1 MGGLLSGERAV
12 NTPVK
17 IPPKLAAGPA
27 PRAVVGLFLEGPRF
41 VGLNT
46 QDYRLTDQVR
56 YGRVLGRGPLELL
69 KGLANSDASADT
81 ELIEQIVRDFEAERG
96 QLKYITERIRR
107 IPLEAEAD
115 ADAWQP
121 TVGGFEQEQIAYS
134 VALAPDRLVAIHL
147 PILFRVGISGFEH
160 ISHSGAVALALQP
173 SEFSCLRYLGKPIS
187 IADLNAAAA
196 AGEEQLSADEVRA
209 LLEQLIDSRL
219 LQSFQR
225 DDPDLEAKYDED
237 TKQQRQ
243 KERVS
248 GALFEAIE
256 RAEQRQPRQPGKIPV
271 LPINF
276 DWTIA
281 PLALGFLF
289 SSARIYKSGCLN
301 DSFDFRPNWLTDINA
316 RVIEGPAVMLYSH
329 YIWTSSAMLAWSAR
343 VKESNPL
350 AINVHGGP
358 DVPKYEPDVEKYF
371 AEHPFVDIAVHGE
384 GEVTAC
390 AVLET
395 LAEALLT
402 GEKVDL
408 SLLDDVPG
416 LTYRGADGRP
426 VRTADRE
433 RIRELEDI
441 PSPYL
446 TGEFQVWAEATVP
459 NVVLETNRG
468 CPYGCTFCDW
478 GSATAS
484 KVRKFDMERVY
495 GELEWC
501 AANGIT
507 DIAFAD
513 ANFGMYER
521 DIDIA
526 RRAAE
531 LKKQYGF
538 PHDLGTNYAKNS
550 VKHLKP
556 IVDILIKADILAKG
570 LLSLQSMDQDTLA
583 VINRSNIKLKKYES
597 LAAEFRAND
606 LPLYVDLMMGLP
618 GSTVESFRNDLQEC
632 VDREVYPKV
641 HPTQLLVNS
650 PMNEASYREQ
660 NGITCAPGEFVTSCA
675 SFTEADYEEM
685 TKIRRIFLLAEK
697 FGILRHALRYARHE
711 TGRREI
717 DLLTQLMVAAD
728 EGGEYWPALRFT
740 FLFTPHVMV
749 PPVDWGW
756 FLRDLHRFF
765 VEQLGIADDAAL
777 DSALRAQHAVL
788 PAAERQ
794 FPVTTEMP
802 CDYASWHADVLTAKE
817 SGHLA
822 DWHATVTPLRSYGPG
837 SVTITDPGLVCANA
851 LGRNFNDG
859 VWSIWELS
867 SEISRPSEGVVTTGH
882 Q

>member
-1 MGGLLSGERAV
+1 MY
-12 NTPVK
+12 K
-17 IPPKLAAGPA
+17 
-27 PRAVVGLFLEGPRF
+27 EGS
-41 VGLNT
+41 LNE
-46 QDYRLTDQVR
+46 Y
-56 YGRVLGRGPLELL
+56 
-69 KGLANSDASADT
+69 
-81 ELIEQIVRDFEAERG
+81 
-96 QLKYITERIRR
+96 
-107 IPLEAEAD
+107 
-115 ADAWQP
+115 
-121 TVGGFEQEQIAYS
+121 
-134 VALAPDRLVAIHL
+134 
-147 PILFRVGISGFEH
+147 
-160 ISHSGAVALALQP
+160 
-173 SEFSCLRYLGKPIS
+173 
-187 IADLNAAAA
+187 
-196 AGEEQLSADEVRA
+196 
-209 LLEQLIDSRL
+209 
-219 LQSFQR
+219 
-225 DDPDLEAKYDED
+225 
-237 TKQQRQ
+237 
-243 KERVS
+243 
-248 GALFEAIE
+248 
-256 RAEQRQPRQPGKIPV
+256 
-271 LPINF
+271 
-276 DWTIA
+276 
-281 PLALGFLF
+281 
-289 SSARIYKSGCLN
+289 
-301 DSFDFRPNWLTDINA
+301 FDFRPNWLTDFNA
-316 RVIEGPAVMLYSH
+316 PVIEGPAVMLYSH
-329 YIWTSSAMLAWSAR
+329 YIWTSSAMLAWSAK
-343 VKESNPL
+343 VKEDNPL

-358 DVPKYEPDVEKYF
+358 DVPKYEPDVERYF
-371 AEHPFVDIAVHGE
+371 AEHPFIDVAVHGE
-384 GEVTAC
+384 GEITAC
-390 AVLET
+390 EILEVL
-395 LAEALLT
+395 APALLR
-402 GEKVDL
+402 GDPIDL
-408 SLLDDVPG
+408 AILDGVPG
-416 LTYRGADGRP
+416 LSYRSADGRA
-426 VRTADRE
+426 VRTADRD
-433 RIRELEDI
+433 RIKELEDI

-446 TGEFQVWAEATVP
+446 TGEFQVWAEAKVP
-459 NVVLETNRG
+459 NIVLETNRG

-484 KVRKFDMERVY
+484 KVRKFNMDRVY
-495 GELEWC
+495 DELEWC
-501 AANGIT
+501 ASSGIT

-538 PHDLGTNYAKNS
+538 PRDLGTNYAKNS

-556 IVDILIKADILAKG
+556 IVDILVQADILAKG
-570 LLSLQSMDQDTLA
+570 LLSLQSMDQDTLS
-583 VINRSNIKLKKYES
+583 VINRANIKLEKYES

-650 PMNEASYREQ
+650 PMNEASYRER
-660 NGITCAPGEFVTSCA
+660 NGITAAPGEFITSCA

-717 DLLTQLMVAAD
+717 DLLAQLMVAAD

-740 FLFTPHVMV
+740 FLFTPHVMA
-749 PPVDWGW
+749 PPVDWAW

-794 FPVTTEMP
+794 FPATIELP
-802 CDYASWHADVLTAKE
+802 CDYASWHADVLTTKE

-822 DWHATVTPLRSYGPG
+822 DWHDTARPLRNYGPG
-837 SVTITDPGLVCANA
+837 SVTVTDPGLVCSNA

-882 Q
+882 

>member
-1 MGGLLSGERAV
+1 MDGRLSGAQAL
-12 NTPVK
+12 NTQVK
-17 IPPKLAAGPA
+17 ILPKLAAGPA
-27 PRAVVGLFLEGPRF
+27 PRAVVGLFAQGPRF

-46 QDYRLTDQVR
+46 EEYRLTDQVR
-56 YGRVLGRGPLELL
+56 YGRILGRGPLELL
-69 KGLANSDASADT
+69 KGLANSDASTD
-81 ELIEQIVRDFEAERG
+81 EKLIDRIVREYDAERA
-96 QLKYITERIRR
+96 QLLYITERIRK
-107 IPLEAEAD
+107 IPMDAD
-115 ADAWQP
+115 AHEDAWQP
-121 TVGGFEQEQIAYS
+121 TVAKIKQQQPPGAENF
-134 VALAPDRLVAIHL
+134 APDRLIAMHL
-147 PILFRVGISGFEH
+147 PILFRVGVSGFEH
-160 ISHSGAVALALQP
+160 ISHSGDVTLCLAP
-173 SEFSCLRYLGKPIS
+173 REFSCLRYLGKPIS
-187 IADLNAAAA
+187 VADLNAAIA
-196 AGEEQLSADEVRA
+196 AGEEKLTSDEVLA
-209 LLEQLIDSRL
+209 LLEQLVDSRL
-219 LQSFQR
+219 LQSFKA
-225 DDPDLEAKYDED
+225 DDPDLETKYDED
-237 TKQQRQ
+237 IKRQRQ
-243 KERVS
+243 QERVS
-248 GALFEAIE
+248 SALFSAIE

-276 DWTIA
+276 DWAIA

-289 SSARIYKSGCLN
+289 SSARIHKDGCLN
-301 DSFDFRPNWLTDINA
+301 DSFDFRPNWLTDFNA
-316 RVIEGPAVMLYSH
+316 PVIAGPAVLLYSH
-329 YIWTSSAMLAWSAR
+329 YIWTSSAMLSWSA
-343 VKESNPL
+343 KAKKDNPL

-358 DVPKYEPDVEKYF
+358 DVPKYEPDVERYF
-371 AEHPFVDIAVHGE
+371 ADHPSVDIAVHGE
-384 GEVTAC
+384 GEITAC
-390 AVLET
+390 EILEVL
-395 LAEALLT
+395 ADALLT
-402 GEKVDL
+402 GDPVDL
-408 SLLDDVPG
+408 SLLDTVPG
-416 LTYRGADGRP
+416 LSYRGADGFA
-426 VRTADRE
+426 VRTADRD
-433 RIRELEDI
+433 RISELEDI

-446 TGEFQVWAEATVP
+446 TGEFQVWADAKVP
-459 NVVLETNRG
+459 NIVLETNRG

-501 AANGIT
+501 ASNGIT

-531 LKKQYGF
+531 LKTQYGF
-538 PHDLGTNYAKNS
+538 PRDLGTNYAKNS

-556 IVDILIKADILAKG
+556 IVDILVQADILAKG
-570 LLSLQSMDQDTLA
+570 LLSLQSMDQDTLS
-583 VINRSNIKLKKYES
+583 VINRANIKLEKYES

-650 PMNEASYREQ
+650 PMNEAAYRKK
-660 NGITCAPGEFVTSCA
+660 NGIVAAPGEFVTSCA
-675 SFTEADYEEM
+675 SFTEEDYEEM
-685 TKIRRIFLLAEK
+685 GKVRRIFLLAEK

-717 DLLTQLMVAAD
+717 DLLSQLMVAAD

-740 FLFTPHVMV
+740 LLFTPHIMV

-765 VEQLGIADDAAL
+765 VEQLGIADDDAL

-794 FPVTTEMP
+794 FPAITEMP
-802 CDYASWHADVLTAKE
+802 CDYAAWHADVLTAKE
-817 SGHLA
+817 NGHLA
-822 DWHATVTPLRSYGPG
+822 DWHDTVAPLRSYGPG
-837 SVTITDPGLVCANA
+837 SVTITDPGLVCSNA

-882 Q
+882 